1 MPKLA
6 FVDRNGWESVTLSQ
20 HPVYQVTPW
29 QSPNCIHDL
38 TEVTKP
44 SLFLAQEKLLCMY
57 VSETGWCGQ
66 TTDSPCREA
75 PLWYCFV
82 LLFVPSWEGSV
93 VKEVISG
100 DCRDHWYHGCSG
112 TSLTL
117 VPSVKLSLNK
127 WIATSKSPSGEKYTI
142 MNGRGKAC
150 PNSLLLRM
158 DILGSNTFKEEA
170 DGKYHSLIW

>member
-1 MPKLA
+1 MPKPA

-44 SLFLAQEKLLCMY
+44 RLFLAQKKLLCMC
-57 VSETGWCGQ
+57 VSKTGLYTQ

-75 PLWYCFV
+75 PLWHLFV
-82 LLFVPSWEGSV
+82 LFFVPSWEGSV

-100 DCRDHWYHGCSG
+100 DCRDHCYHGCSPAF
-112 TSLTL
+112 TSL
-117 VPSVKLSLNK
+117 PSVKLSLNK
-127 WIATSKSPSGEKYTI
+127 WIATSKNPSGEKYTI
-142 MNGRGKAC
+142 MNRRGKAC

-158 DILGSNTFKEEA
+158 GILGSNTFKEEA
-170 DGKYHSLIW
+170 DGKYCSLIR